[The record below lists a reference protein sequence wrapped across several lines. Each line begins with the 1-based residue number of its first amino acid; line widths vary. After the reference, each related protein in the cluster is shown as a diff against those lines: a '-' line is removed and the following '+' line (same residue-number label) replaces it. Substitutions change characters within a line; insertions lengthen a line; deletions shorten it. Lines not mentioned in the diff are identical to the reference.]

1 MRSLS
6 EWGAP
11 TARLLSGLHAKQAR
25 SPGGRRDRRCLFGF
39 SESAGTLLTRSETR
53 IGAGGPLTE

>member
-25 SPGGRRDRRCLFGF
+25 SPGGRRDRRCLFGL

>member
-39 SESAGTLLTRSETR
+39 SESAPGDLAHSQ
-53 IGAGGPLTE
+53 